1 MKKERRTFSQEF
13 KQEAVALVVEHG
25 YSYAAAG
32 RSLGI
37 RGNLIGRWKRQLE
50 DNTSD
55 AFPGKGK
62 RTAEQQRIHELEVE
76 NRRLRMEK
84 EILKKRPRPSLSK
97 KAHEVSIYR
106 CA

>member
-1 MKKERRTFSQEF
+1 MKKERRTFSPEF

-25 YSYAAAG
+25 YSYSAAG

-50 DNTSD
+50 DNTSE

-62 RTAEQQRIHELEVE
+62 RTAVMSWK
-76 NRRLRMEK
+76 RRTGGCGWR
-84 EILKKRPRPSLSK
+84 KKS
-97 KAHEVSIYR
+97 
-106 CA
+106 

>member
-1 MKKERRTFSQEF
+1 MKRERRSHSREF

-50 DNTSD
+50 DD
-55 AFPGKGK
+55 AAGAFPGKGK
-62 RTAEQQRIHELEVE
+62 RTAEQQRIHELESE
-76 NRRLRMEK
+76 NRRLRMKK
-84 EILKKRPRPSLSK
+84 EILKKATAFFVKESS
-97 KAHEVSIYR
+97 
-106 CA
+106 